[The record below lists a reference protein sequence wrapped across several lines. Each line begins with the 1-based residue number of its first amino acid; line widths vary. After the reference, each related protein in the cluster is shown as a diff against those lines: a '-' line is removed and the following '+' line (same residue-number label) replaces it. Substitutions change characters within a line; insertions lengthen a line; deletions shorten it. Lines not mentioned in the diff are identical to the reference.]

1 MASKII
7 TALFRPEEFFGELSK
22 EEAAFAVPFGIVII
36 YSILSAVAG
45 YQMAALM
52 APMYDVA
59 LEGYGGVIAIFGA
72 IGGFVGGIIVW
83 IVAAVLFYLVSM
95 AFHGEGSMKKVLEAV
110 GYGMAPLIAA
120 AGIGIAYLAMVAD
133 QVVAPVIR
141 DIMDTTAAE
150 EAVEAFMNQPVM
162 ADFTL
167 LQTFLSVV
175 FMIWAANIWYYGI
188 RHARKLTARD
198 SGITVIIP
206 VVLYLI
212 IVIASYGVF

>member
-1 MASKII
+1 MALKII

-72 IGGFVGGIIVW
+72 IGGFVGGIMVW

-141 DIMDTTAAE
+141 DIMDTTVAE

-188 RHARKLTARD
+188 RHARKLKARD
-198 SGITVIIP
+198 AGITVIIP

>member
-59 LEGYGGVIAIFGA
+59 LEEYGGVIAIFGA

-141 DIMDTTAAE
+141 DIMDTTVAE

-188 RHARKLTARD
+188 RHARKLKARD
-198 SGITVIIP
+198 AGITVIIP

>member
-1 MASKII
+1 MASNVI
-7 TALFRPEEFFGELSK
+7 TALLRPDEFFEEHSK
-22 EEAAFAVPFGIVII
+22 EEAALAVPFGIVFI

-59 LEGYGGVIAIFGA
+59 LEGYGGIIAIFGA
-72 IGGFVGGIIVW
+72 IGGFFGGIIVW
-83 IVAAVLFYLVSM
+83 IVAAVLFYLISM
-95 AFHGEGSMKKVLEAV
+95 AFRGEGSMKKVLEAV

-120 AGIGIAYLAMVAD
+120 AGIGIAYLTMVAD

-141 DIMDTTAAE
+141 DIMDPDAAE

-162 ADFTL
+162 ADFSL

-175 FMIWAANIWYYGI
+175 FMIWAVNIWYYGI
-188 RHARKLTARD
+188 RHARRLTARD
-198 SGITVIIP
+198 AGITVLIP
-206 VVLYLI
+206 VAIYLI
-212 IVIASYGVF
+212 VVIASYGVF

>member
-1 MASKII
+1 MASNSI
-7 TALFRPEEFFGELSK
+7 TALFRPDEFFGEHSN
-22 EEAAFAVPFGIVII
+22 EEAALGLPLGIVCI
-36 YSILSAVAG
+36 YSLLSAVAG

-59 LEGYGGVIAIFGA
+59 LEGYGGVITIFGA
-72 IGGFVGGIIVW
+72 IGGFIGGIIVW
-83 IVAAVLFYLVSM
+83 ILASVIFYLISM
-95 AFHGEGSMKKVLEAV
+95 AFHGEGSVKKVLEAV

-120 AGIGIAYLAMVAD
+120 AAIGIAYLVMIGD
-133 QVVAPVIR
+133 QVVAPVIH
-141 DIMDTTAAE
+141 DIMDPT
-150 EAVEAFMNQPVM
+150 AVEQATELFLNQPVM

-188 RHARKLTARD
+188 RHARNLTTRD
-198 SGITVIIP
+198 AGITVIIP
-206 VVLYLI
+206 VVIYLI

>member
-7 TALFRPEEFFGELSK
+7 TALFRPDEFFAEHAN
-22 EEAAFAVPFGIVII
+22 EEAALGLPLGIVFI

-72 IGGFVGGIIVW
+72 LGGFFGGIIIW
-83 IVAAVLFYLVSM
+83 IIASVLFYLLSM
-95 AFHGEGSMKKVLEAV
+95 AFRGEGSMKKVLEAV

-133 QVVAPVIR
+133 QVVAPFIS
-141 DIMDTTAAE
+141 DIMDPAAAE

-162 ADFTL
+162 VDFSL
-167 LQTFLSVV
+167 LQTFVTVL

-198 SGITVIIP
+198 AGISVIIP
-206 VVLYLI
+206 VAIYLI
-212 IVIASYGVF
+212 VVIASYGVF

>member
-7 TALFRPEEFFGELSK
+7 TALFRPDEFFAEHAN
-22 EEAAFAVPFGIVII
+22 EEAALAVPFGIVFI

-72 IGGFVGGIIVW
+72 LGGFFGGIIIW
-83 IVAAVLFYLVSM
+83 IIASVLFYLLSM

-133 QVVAPVIR
+133 QVVAPFIS
-141 DIMDTTAAE
+141 DIMDPAAAE

-175 FMIWAANIWYYGI
+175 FMIWVANIWYYGI

-198 SGITVIIP
+198 AGISVIIP
-206 VVLYLI
+206 VAIYLI
-212 IVIASYGVF
+212 VVIASYGVF

>member
-1 MASKII
+1 MASNIV
-7 TALFRPEEFFGELSK
+7 TALFRPDEFFGEQSK
-22 EEAAFAVPFGIVII
+22 EEPALAVPLGIVFI
-36 YSILSAVAG
+36 YGILSAIAG

-72 IGGFVGGIIVW
+72 IGGFIGGIIVW
-83 IVAAVLFYLVSM
+83 IIASVVFYLISM

-120 AGIGIAYLAMVAD
+120 LGIGIAYLAMVAD

-141 DIMDTTAAE
+141 DIMDPVAAE
-150 EAVEAFMNQPVM
+150 EAVEVFMNQPVM

-167 LQTFLSVV
+167 LQTFLSIV

-198 SGITVIIP
+198 AGITVIIP
-206 VVLYLI
+206 VAIYLI
-212 IVIASYGVF
+212 IAIASYGVF